1 MSVLVRDVVRYMRWG
16 QKIGTPVNDKPA
28 QHKDKHRFWLDSEKT
43 VDICKSWQFVCMC
56 VGGFLVCFSFIEKE
70 EKKRGKIEHDSYKTK
85 K

>member
-16 QKIGTPVNDKPA
+16 QKIGTNQHK
-28 QHKDKHRFWLDSEKT
+28 HKDKHRFCLDSEKT